1 MNDKLLMLGRGGA
14 NKASRLSYWI
24 YYRIECSSRPPMQAM
39 WESSFDKRDASS
51 KAKNN
56 TFMKVPTPD
65 FIRGFHILFP
75 FLQDFKASATKNQ
88 PNTIADFP
96 MVDFCAR

>member
-1 MNDKLLMLGRGGA
+1 
-14 NKASRLSYWI
+14 
-24 YYRIECSSRPPMQAM
+24 MQAM

-56 TFMKVPTPD
+56 TFMKVPTQD

-75 FLQDFKASATKNQ
+75 ILQDFEANAGKNLPKW
-88 PNTIADFP
+88 PNTIADFH
-96 MVDFCAR
+96 MVDFCTR

>member
-1 MNDKLLMLGRGGA
+1 
-14 NKASRLSYWI
+14 
-24 YYRIECSSRPPMQAM
+24 MQAM

-56 TFMKVPTPD
+56 TFMKVPTQD

-88 PNTIADFP
+88 PNTIADFAF
-96 MVDFCAR
+96 DA